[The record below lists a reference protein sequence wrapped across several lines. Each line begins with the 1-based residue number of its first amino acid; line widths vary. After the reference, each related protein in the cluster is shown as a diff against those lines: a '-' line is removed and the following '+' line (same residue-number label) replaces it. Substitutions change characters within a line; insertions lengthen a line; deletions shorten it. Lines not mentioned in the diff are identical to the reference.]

1 MRHAAI
7 AAAAALS
14 ILAGTAAH
22 AQSGS
27 RDAAAVQDA
36 RNKSAAAFGK
46 KKYYEPDAVKLDDLP
61 RYALREKVSGTIRI
75 WGSDLFGGPVL
86 RDGLEEGFRKF
97 HPDARF
103 ELNLKGPAMA
113 TVGLLT
119 GEADIAPTRR
129 LTWDALLAFQRIH
142 NHDPL
147 VIRAMTGWAV
157 NSPFVIVVHKDN
169 PIAHLTMKQLDGIFG
184 AERDGGWIGTSWHP
198 ELARG
203 PDGNIRTWGDLGLD
217 GEWKDKP
224 IHVRGYGLR
233 YLFAPRFSD
242 DVLSASD
249 KWNETLKQY
258 VNFATPE
265 GKLKSADQ
273 QMAEAVGNDRYG
285 IAYYAHGR
293 GADPNVKVLAIAP
306 RDGAAFVAPS
316 VESVRDHS
324 YPLVDSMYVYV
335 NREPG
340 KPLEPKVREFL
351 RFLLSREAQEIVARD
366 TTMLPLTAALV
377 REELKKL
384 D

>member
-1 MRHAAI
+1 MRIALLAMVTMVFAGAAC
-7 AAAAALS
+7 
-14 ILAGTAAH
+14 

-61 RYALREKVSGTIRI
+61 RYEPREKVSGTIRI

-86 RDGLEEGFRKF
+86 RAGLEDGFRKF

-103 ELNLKGPAMA
+103 EFNLKGPAIA
-113 TVGLLT
+113 TAGMLT
-119 GEADIAPTRR
+119 GQADIAPTRR
-129 LTWDALLAFQRIH
+129 FTWDALLAFQRIH

-157 NSPFVIVVHKDN
+157 DSPFVIAVNKDN

-198 ELARG
+198 ELSRG
-203 PDGNIRTWGDLGLD
+203 PEGNIRTWGQLGLG

-224 IHVRGYGLR
+224 IHVNGYGLR
-233 YLFAPRFSD
+233 YLFSPRFSD
-242 DVLSASD
+242 DVLQASD

-258 VNFATPE
+258 VNYATPD
-265 GKLKSADQ
+265 GQLKSADQ
-273 QMAEAVGNDRYG
+273 QMAEAVARDRYG
-285 IAYYAHGR
+285 IAYYAYGR
-293 GADPNVKVLAIAP
+293 GSDPNVKVLAIAP
-306 RDGAAFVAPS
+306 GDGSAFVAPT

-324 YPLVDSMYVYV
+324 YPLTDSMFVYV

-340 KPLEPKVREFL
+340 KPLDPKVREFL
-351 RFLLSREAQEIVARD
+351 RFLLSREGQEIVARD
-366 TTMLPLTAALV
+366 TTMLPLTAELA